1 MEVAAMG
8 DEKLLKEI
16 GVRINTR
23 RKELGLTQEELAER
37 MEVSIQ
43 MISNVE
49 LGKKAIRPENLVK
62 LCSALNVSAD
72 YILRGSRADWEVIGF
87 MEKYTHLSLENQK
100 LLEKLA
106 ENLIK

>member
-1 MEVAAMG
+1 MG

-16 GVRINTR
+16 GVRINAR

-62 LCSALNVSAD
+62 LCNALNVSAD
-72 YILRGSRADWEVIGF
+72 YILRGNRADFEVLGF
-87 MEKYTHLSLENQK
+87 MEKYMQLSDENQY
-100 LLEKLA
+100 LLEKLT
-106 ENLIK
+106 ENLIR